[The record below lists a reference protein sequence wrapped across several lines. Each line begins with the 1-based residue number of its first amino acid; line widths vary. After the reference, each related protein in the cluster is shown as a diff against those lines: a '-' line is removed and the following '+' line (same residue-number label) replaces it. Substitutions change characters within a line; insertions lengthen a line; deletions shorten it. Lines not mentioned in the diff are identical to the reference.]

1 MPKSDTSS
9 RLNHLGSSIDINELG
24 FSDSKV
30 KANKWMNQTGRLC
43 IKSYQ
48 AVKAVE
54 SAYQYL
60 NYLWWPITDESDI
73 DYNLNDD

>member
-30 KANKWMNQTGRLC
+30 KAN
-43 IKSYQ
+43 
-48 AVKAVE
+48 E
-54 SAYQYL
+54 
-60 NYLWWPITDESDI
+60 
-73 DYNLNDD
+73 

>member
-1 MPKSDTSS
+1 MPKSDTAS
-9 RLNHLGSSIDINELG
+9 RLNHLGSSIDINELS

-30 KANKWMNQTGRLC
+30 KANEWMNLTGLFC

-54 SAYQYL
+54 SAL
-60 NYLWWPITDESDI
+60 KTPISI
-73 DYNLNDD
+73 

>member
-9 RLNHLGSSIDINELG
+9 RLNHLGSSIDIIELG

-30 KANKWMNQTGRLC
+30 KANEWMNLTGRLC

-54 SAYQYL
+54 SAL
-60 NYLWWPITDESDI
+60 KTPNSI
-73 DYNLNDD
+73 